1 MATPHHADA
10 LGLQQ
15 AQQVHQVVSNGIE
28 LSVLE
33 LAAHHK
39 NRATLVMQHGL
50 RDSAY
55 ALLPVAR
62 QLSKHFH
69 VLLPELRGHGRSD
82 PSNAYGVYDFVLD
95 LKEVT
100 SALAGERIALFGHSL
115 GGHIVSKYAA
125 IFPEQ
130 VEAIAIVEGLGPPHR
145 AHESNEAAEM
155 QVLQFMIM
163 NRLRHQER
171 RTRPIKNQAD
181 AVTRLLRNNPRLDA
195 GQAQELI
202 PHLLKETD
210 DGLVWAFDSRASSVF
225 VGASRANDAKF
236 WRNIQ
241 APACVVSGSLSYEYW
256 GAEMGDAN
264 FDGRFAENEM
274 QERID
279 LFQDC
284 QHHWFEQSGHMV
296 HYDEPGRLADLCTQF
311 YREKLGL

>member
-1 MATPHHADA
+1 MDTLDYPGAS
-10 LGLQQ
+10 GEQR
-15 AQQVHQVVSNGIE
+15 VHRVVSNGIS
-28 LSVLE
+28 LNVLE
-33 LAAHHK
+33 LAPRH
-39 NRATLVMQHGL
+39 RSRTTVVMQHGL
-50 RDSAY
+50 RDSAH
-55 ALLPVAR
+55 ALLPIAR
-62 QLSKHFH
+62 QLSEHFH

-82 PSNAYGVYDFVLD
+82 RSDAYGVYDFVLD
-95 LKEVT
+95 LKEVA
-100 SALAGERIALFGHSL
+100 SALAGQRGALFGHSL

-130 VEAIAIVEGLGPPHR
+130 IEAVAIIEGLGPPHR

-181 AVTRLLRNNPRLDA
+181 AINRLLRNNPRLNADR
-195 GQAQELI
+195 AQELI
-202 PHLLKETD
+202 PHLLMQTD
-210 DGLVWAFDSRASSVF
+210 DGLAWAFDSRANSVF

-241 APACVVSGSLSYEYW
+241 APTCVVSGTLSFEYW

-274 QERID
+274 QQRID

-284 QHHWFEQSGHMV
+284 QHYWFDGSGHMV
-296 HYDEPGRLADLCTQF
+296 HYDEPDRLANLCTQF
-311 YREKLGL
+311 YREKLDL

>member
-115 GGHIVSKYAA
+115 GGHIVSST
-125 IFPEQ
+125 
-130 VEAIAIVEGLGPPHR
+130 R
-145 AHESNEAAEM
+145 
-155 QVLQFMIM
+155 QFS
-163 NRLRHQER
+163 
-171 RTRPIKNQAD
+171 RT
-181 AVTRLLRNNPRLDA
+181 
-195 GQAQELI
+195 
-202 PHLLKETD
+202 
-210 DGLVWAFDSRASSVF
+210 S
-225 VGASRANDAKF
+225 
-236 WRNIQ
+236 
-241 APACVVSGSLSYEYW
+241 
-256 GAEMGDAN
+256 
-264 FDGRFAENEM
+264 
-274 QERID
+274 
-279 LFQDC
+279 
-284 QHHWFEQSGHMV
+284 
-296 HYDEPGRLADLCTQF
+296 
-311 YREKLGL
+311 

>member
-1 MATPHHADA
+1 MATPHDA
-10 LGLQQ
+10 VASGR
-15 AQQVHQVVSNGIE
+15 QQVHRVVSNGIG
-28 LSVLE
+28 LNVLE
-33 LAAHHK
+33 LAPHH
-39 NRATLVMQHGL
+39 RDGATVMMLHGL
-50 RDSAY
+50 RDSAH
-55 ALLPVAR
+55 ALLPVAQ

-82 PSNAYGVYDFVLD
+82 PSDAYGVYDFVLD
-95 LKEVT
+95 LKEVAD
-100 SALAGERIALFGHSL
+100 ALAGERIALFGHSL

-125 IFPEQ
+125 IFPER
-130 VEAIAIVEGLGPPHR
+130 VEAVAIVEGLGPPHR

-171 RTRPIKNQAD
+171 RTRPIKDQAD
-181 AVTRLLRNNPRLDA
+181 GVARLLRNNPRLDA
-195 GQAQELI
+195 ERAQELI
-202 PHLLKETD
+202 PHLLTQTD
-210 DGLVWAFDSRASSVF
+210 EGLAWAFDSRANSVF

-241 APACVVSGSLSYEYW
+241 APACVVSGRLSFEYW
-256 GAEMGDAN
+256 GAEMGDAT

-274 QERID
+274 QQRID

-296 HYDEPGRLADLCTQF
+296 HYDEPDRLANLCTHF
-311 YREKLGL
+311 YRKKLDL

>member
-1 MATPHHADA
+1 MCCHR
-10 LGLQQ
+10 
-15 AQQVHQVVSNGIE
+15 
-28 LSVLE
+28 
-33 LAAHHK
+33 AA
-39 NRATLVMQHGL
+39 RS
-50 RDSAY
+50 R
-55 ALLPVAR
+55 
-62 QLSKHFH
+62 
-69 VLLPELRGHGRSD
+69 RSD
-82 PSNAYGVYDFVLD
+82 PTTPTAFTTSRPWGA
-95 LKEVT
+95 T
-100 SALAGERIALFGHSL
+100 SALAGDIALFGHSL

-130 VEAIAIVEGLGPPHR
+130 AEAIAVVEGLGPPHR

-155 QVLQFMIM
+155 QVPQFMIM

-181 AVTRLLRNNPRLDA
+181 AVTRLLRNNPRLDV

-210 DGLVWAFDSRASSVF
+210 NGLVWAFDSVPVSSH
-225 VGASRANDAKF
+225 SRQRREILA
-236 WRNIQ
+236 Q
-241 APACVVSGSLSYEYW
+241 HSGTCLRCQRQLVLRVL

-284 QHHWFEQSGHMV
+284 QHHWFERR
-296 HYDEPGRLADLCTQF
+296 DIWCTTTSLTGWLICAQF
-311 YREKLGL
+311 YRESSAPIDEHNRGEHQMTDIIASELDFDEPWLKI